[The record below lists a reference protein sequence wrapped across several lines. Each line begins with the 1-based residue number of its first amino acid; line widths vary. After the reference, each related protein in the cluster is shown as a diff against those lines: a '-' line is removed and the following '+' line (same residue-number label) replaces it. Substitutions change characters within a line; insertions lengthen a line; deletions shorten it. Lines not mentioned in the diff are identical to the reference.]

1 MIGEQNATISTTE
14 ETIKTTLSD
23 PSASN
28 WLKTS
33 LETAMN
39 RDPVDAAN
47 DAAHLAELLNQ
58 RADASLRAETT
69 NITGRSLSTS

>member
-1 MIGEQNATISTTE
+1 MTSEQNATISTAE
-14 ETIKTTLSD
+14 ETIETTLSD

-28 WLKTS
+28 WLKTA

-47 DAAHLAELLNQ
+47 DASHLAELLNQ
-58 RADASLRAETT
+58 RADASLSAETT
-69 NITGRSLSTS
+69 NITGRSISTS